1 MSQENVEIAR
11 RACEAAWRRPRPDYD
26 TLNALAHPDHE
37 MFTAQS
43 LVEGGSYRGAQ
54 GFREWLASW
63 GETFGEE
70 WENSVKQARA
80 IDDERVLVTGWT
92 KARGLRGGVP
102 VEEEFWVVMSVR
114 GGKVTR
120 SAVYTDRVQAFE
132 AAGLSE

>member
-1 MSQENVEIAR
+1 
-11 RACEAAWRRPRPDYD
+11 
-26 TLNALAHPDHE
+26 

-43 LVEGGSYRGAQ
+43 LVEGGGYRGAQ

-70 WENSVKQARA
+70 WENSVKQAKA
-80 IDDERVLVTGWT
+80 IDAERVLVTGWL

-114 GGKVTR
+114 GGKVIR
-120 SAVYTDRVQAFE
+120 SAVYTDRVQALE
-132 AAGLSE
+132 AAGLEE